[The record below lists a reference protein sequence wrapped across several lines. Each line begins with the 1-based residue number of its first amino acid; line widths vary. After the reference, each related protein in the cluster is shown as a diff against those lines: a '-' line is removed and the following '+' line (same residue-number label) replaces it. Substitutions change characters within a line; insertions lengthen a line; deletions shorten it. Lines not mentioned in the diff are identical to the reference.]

1 MIKTKNPLFRRW
13 SRLNE
18 LQVVD
23 MALSELEQ
31 NTMISVHETAAFLR
45 RVGGAMEGKLSQISY
60 LTASD
65 ELFEITRGAFLF
77 GTREGYSCVGDML
90 VALHR
95 VRPLVE
101 QRMAQQA
108 AEAKTEQA
116 ETRTGHA
123 EGSEESGKHV
133 SESVSEVS
141 KSGENAS
148 EGVKNAHG
156 GGGKGKKRPF
166 CERISKPLTMTVC
179 ILLVAGLIG
188 GVGIILHYLYPNG
201 LFLQSVEVPDLV
213 GQNLNAA
220 ELDGKLFALQVT
232 YQYNADSE
240 VGTILSQSPQAGM
253 VRRVSPGRHPC
264 VLTLTVSLGAEQV
277 QVGDYIGM
285 TKYQA
290 LTACRRLG
298 LIPNIKQVDGYPA
311 GSVARTE
318 PAAGEVLSAGST
330 VTLYVGTSHNVAKVA
345 VPNLIGLSEIS
356 ASTMLSSLGLTRGNV
371 SYMTSDQP
379 VGTVIAQSVLSGNSV
394 STGTRVSIVVSKG
407 KTE

>member
-1 MIKTKNPLFRRW
+1 MIKTKNPLFRRL

-31 NTMISVHETAAFLR
+31 NTKIPTHETAAFLR
-45 RVGGAMEGKLSQISY
+45 RVGGAMERKLSQIRN

-65 ELFEITRGAFLF
+65 ELFEIIRRAFVF
-77 GTREGYSCVGDML
+77 DARDGYSCVGDML

-101 QRMAQQA
+101 QRVMRQVAQA
-108 AEAKTEQA
+108 RTEHVGVSEQG
-116 ETRTGHA
+116 EKQ
-123 EGSEESGKHV
+123 GSETLETG
-133 SESVSEVS
+133 
-141 KSGENAS
+141 S
-148 EGVKNAHG
+148 EGDQIASKNGENAHG
-156 GGGKGKKRPF
+156 GGGNGQKRPF
-166 CERISKPLTMTVC
+166 CERILKPLTVAVC
-179 ILLVAGLIG
+179 ILLGVGLLGGG
-188 GVGIILHYLYPNG
+188 GVVLHYLYPNG
-201 LFLQSVEVPDLV
+201 MFLQSVEVPDLV
-213 GQNLNAA
+213 GQDLNAA
-220 ELDGKLFALQVT
+220 TPDGKLFATQVT
-232 YQYNADSE
+232 YQYNADSD

-253 VRRVSPGRHPC
+253 VRRVAPGRHPC

-277 QVGDYIGM
+277 QVGDYVGM

-298 LIPNIKQVDGYPA
+298 LIPDIRQVDGYPA
-311 GSVARTE
+311 GNVARTE

-330 VTLYVGTSHNVAKVA
+330 VVLYVGTSHNVAKVA

-356 ASTMLSSLGLTRGNV
+356 AATMLSSLGLTRGNV

-394 STGTRVSIVVSKG
+394 NAGTRVAIVVSKG
-407 KTE
+407 G